1 MKAYAARLMT
11 IHLKIAG
18 LRRAAAVMSQR
29 LAADVDE
36 FDQLA
41 RADDMHELK
50 WRIREES
57 RQRSSER

>member
-1 MKAYAARLMT
+1 
-11 IHLKIAG
+11 
-18 LRRAAAVMSQR
+18 MSQR

-41 RADDMHELK
+41 RADEMHELN

-57 RQRSSER
+57 RQRRSERWWR